1 LRKKEEK
8 RKKKEEKGYA
18 EEGRRTAEDLRGR
31 KALSVPAGVVD

>member
-1 LRKKEEK
+1 LRVEKER
-8 RKKKEEKGYA
+8 RKKKEGKGYA